1 VESGGVLYFKYG
13 GTNIAKLQSNGA
25 FTALNNVT
33 AYGSV

>member
-13 GTNIAKLQSNGA
+13 ATNIAKLESNGA

>member
-1 VESGGVLYFKYG
+1 VLYIKYG
-13 GTNIAKLQSNGA
+13 STNIAKIDSSGA